1 MPGYA
6 RLLKGLKAVIMRLA
20 VMGALAF
27 AQAACGSP
35 QQADNSPAE
44 PARSVMETE
53 AEKVCAEMTRFSAET
68 LAGKPAETQA
78 LLRREFDLCVKSV
91 ASDDTASAEG
101 PALRGRTTAP

>member
-1 MPGYA
+1 
-6 RLLKGLKAVIMRLA
+6 
-20 VMGALAF
+20 
-27 AQAACGSP
+27 
-35 QQADNSPAE
+35 
-44 PARSVMETE
+44 
-53 AEKVCAEMTRFSAET
+53 MTRFSAET